1 MATATAVKP
10 VKKVKLFE
18 KRVNFDNATG
28 NKTLREFF
36 GKVTTVGKVSKTL
49 WAAYKRDGL
58 LLD

>member
-1 MATATAVKP
+1 MATATAEK
-10 VKKVKLFE
+10 KKVKLFD

-28 NKTLREFF
+28 EKTLKQFF

-49 WAAYKRDGL
+49 WAAYKKEGL